1 MSKYDLLNLLN
12 NIKDVDGH
20 SYFSTSYVTK
30 HIFRIDKKEIRIN
43 KIKKILKSTQ

>member
-20 SYFSTSYVTK
+20 SYFSTSYVQ
-30 HIFRIDKKEIRIN
+30 N
-43 KIKKILKSTQ
+43 

>member
-1 MSKYDLLNLLN
+1 MSKYDLLDLLN

-30 HIFRIDKKEIRIN
+30 HIFRIDKKKIIN
-43 KIKKILKSTQ
+43 KIKKYKKALSN

>member
-1 MSKYDLLNLLN
+1 MSKYDLLDLLN
-12 NIKDVDGH
+12 NIKDVDG
-20 SYFSTSYVTK
+20 YFSTSYVTK